1 VAVQWRKL
9 QPSRIASNPRKEI
22 RPLKGF
28 KVKRKKRKKKA
39 SQCQQQG
46 RENLKYALHELRDRL
61 SHFLKVINR
70 TAITVDCN

>member
-28 KVKRKKRKKKA
+28 KLKGKKKA

-61 SHFLKVINR
+61 SHFLKVSNR
-70 TAITVDCN
+70 TAITVDCNF